1 MNRNKTGIF
10 FITMM
15 LVGMVL
21 IPAVSAEENAA
32 KELNATAELTFGPG
46 TFDELKKDPNFIAAY
61 GNIPTFSTSEE
72 REKWLDALDKVYTE
86 VNIEVN
92 ANEREMSKYF
102 YPDGPIINYGFTN
115 MGVLKVE
122 VNKEIEKSF
131 MDEIYQI
138 FDSHASRIGV
148 NEVPLVFFRGDI
160 SALTELSDTADLNET
175 ENSTNQ
181 QTKSGSETSKEKP
194 NNVPGF
200 SFMYGLFGLYI
211 VCRIRY

>member
-1 MNRNKTGIF
+1 MTMEKKF
-10 FITMM
+10 VLSVPLAAMM
-15 LVGMVL
+15 LMSMAFV
-21 IPAVSAEENAA
+21 PAVSAQEVIEQ
-32 KELNATAELTFGPG
+32 KLTFGPE
-46 TFDELKKDPNFIAAY
+46 TLNELKSNPNFIAAY
-61 GNIPTFSTSEE
+61 GNMPAFSTSEE
-72 REKWLDALDKVYTE
+72 RKKWLDILDLIYTE

-115 MGVLKVE
+115 MRVLKVE

-148 NEVPLVFFRGDI
+148 NEVPLVFFRGDV

-175 ENSTNQ
+175 ENNTNQ

-194 NNVPGF
+194 NSIPGF
-200 SFMYGLFGLYI
+200 SLMYGLFGLYL
-211 VCRIRY
+211 VCRIRH

>member
-1 MNRNKTGIF
+1 MNLK
-10 FITMM
+10 M
-15 LVGMVL
+15 LNILLCVILANILGNCAL
-21 IPAVSAEENAA
+21 GSSSQNGEDILEN
-32 KELNATAELTFGPG
+32 ETLNFGPE
-46 TFDELKKDPNFIAAY
+46 TLNELKSNPNFIAAY
-61 GNIPTFSTSEE
+61 GNIPAFGSLEE
-72 REKWLDALDKVYTE
+72 RKKWLDTLDLIYTE
-86 VNIEVN
+86 VNTEVN
-92 ANEREMSKYF
+92 ANEREISKYF

-148 NEVPLVFFRGDI
+148 NEVPLVFFRGNV
-160 SALTELSDTADLNET
+160 SELTELSDAADLNET
-175 ENSTNQ
+175 ENNTNQ

-200 SFMYGLFGLYI
+200 SFMYGLFGLYL

>member
-1 MNRNKTGIF
+1 MNTKKKFGIGTLLLAMF
-10 FITMM
+10 
-15 LVGMVL
+15 LVSMAFV
-21 IPAVSAEENAA
+21 PAVSAQEEVI
-32 KELNATAELTFGPG
+32 KQKLTFGPE
-46 TFDELKKDPNFIAAY
+46 TLEELKNDPNFIAAY
-61 GNIPTFSTSEE
+61 GNMPAFGSLEE
-72 REKWLDALDKVYTE
+72 RKKWLDTLDLIYTE

-102 YPDGPIINYGFTN
+102 YPNGPIINYGFTN

-148 NEVPLVFFRGDI
+148 NEVPLVFFRGDV

-175 ENSTNQ
+175 ENNTNQ

-194 NNVPGF
+194 NSIPGF
-200 SFMYGLFGLYI
+200 SLMYGLFGLYL
-211 VCRIRY
+211 VCRIRH

>member
-1 MNRNKTGIF
+1 
-10 FITMM
+10 MM

-32 KELNATAELTFGPG
+32 KELNATAELTFGPE
-46 TFDELKKDPNFIAAY
+46 TLNELKKDPNFIAAY
-61 GNIPTFSTSEE
+61 GNISVFGSLEE
-72 REKWLDALDKVYTE
+72 RKKWLDTLDLIYTE

-92 ANEREMSKYF
+92 ASEREMSEYF
-102 YPDGPIINYGFTN
+102 YPDGPIISYGFTN

-148 NEVPLVFFRGDI
+148 NDVPLVFFRGDVP
-160 SALTELSDTADLNET
+160 ALTELSDTADLNET
-175 ENSTNQ
+175 ENNTNQ

-194 NNVPGF
+194 NNTPSF
-200 SFMYGLFGLYI
+200 SFMYGLFGLYL
-211 VCRIRY
+211 VYRIRH